1 MLRSDLCNYS
11 DDCVVV
17 KGGINVTGTNAANR
31 RNKKLTFKNN
41 AFIRSCISRISNTIT
56 ENAEDFYI
64 VMLMCNVLEYSDNCS
79 MTPRT
84 LWNYYRDK

>member
-17 KGGINVTGTNAANR
+17 KGRINVTGTNAANR

-41 AFIRSCISRISNTIT
+41 ASIRSCISRINNAII
-56 ENAEDFYI
+56 ENAEDFHI
-64 VMLMCNVLEYSDNCS
+64 VMLMYNVLEYSDNCS